1 MNILVTG
8 SKGYIGTVLMQELAK
23 HNYKCRGLDSGYFS
37 KCLIYEINEN
47 YEYLN
52 KDIRDIKKEDLKN
65 IDFIVHLAA
74 LSNDPLGE
82 FQPELTEKIN
92 YQATINLAKLA
103 KNNGISRFIYVS
115 SQSMYGVADTN
126 SELDED
132 NSQKLPLTAYAKTKW
147 AAECELKKLK
157 SEEFGVV
164 CFRPSTVFGLSPR
177 LRCDIVFNSFVSCAY
192 ATGRI
197 EIKSD
202 GTPWRP
208 VIHIKD
214 VCKALI
220 AGLKAPLTLING
232 RSYNIGLRDG
242 NFTVKELA
250 EAAAKAV
257 PNSDII
263 FTGEHGND
271 SRTYRVSFKRIFD
284 ELGEWYKPNWS
295 LDKGANEL
303 VAGFEKCNFS
313 ERDFR
318 GTKTNRLLY
327 LKKLSQEG
335 KIDSK
340 LIWV

>member
-1 MNILVTG
+1 MNILIKILEKLTRVT
-8 SKGYIGTVLMQELAK
+8 
-23 HNYKCRGLDSGYFS
+23 
-37 KCLIYEINEN
+37 
-47 YEYLN
+47 
-52 KDIRDIKKEDLKN
+52 LKN
-65 IDFIVHLAA
+65 IDSIIHLAA

-82 FQPELTEKIN
+82 FQPELTEEIN
-92 YQATINLAKLA
+92 YKATINLANLA
-103 KNNGISRFIYVS
+103 KNVGVSRFIYVS

-132 NSQKLPLTAYAKTKW
+132 NSQKLPITAYAKTKW
-147 AAECELKKLK
+147 AAECELKKI
-157 SEEFGVV
+157 SNSNFGVI

-192 ATGRI
+192 TTGKI

-214 VCKALI
+214 VCQALM
-220 AGLKAPLTLING
+220 AGLKAPLDIVNG
-232 RSYNIGLRDG
+232 RSYNIGLPNG

-250 EAAAKAV
+250 EAASKAV
-257 PNSDII
+257 PNSELI

-295 LDKGANEL
+295 LEKGANEL
-303 VAGFEKCNFS
+303 VE
-313 ERDFR
+313 D
-318 GTKTNRLLY
+318 
-327 LKKLSQEG
+327 LKNTIFLKAILE
-335 KIDSK
+335 
-340 LIWV
+340 V